1 MISKTLVQRK
11 QSYNKAFNLMCL
23 CLLFLTGVQAQVL
36 DSQNKIDVTLDDGT
50 QVTMYG
56 KNKTRSNNFTSE
68 YMYLPT
74 NLHLSSRPDG
84 TPEFLFLKYTT
95 EDADGPQGAL
105 MHFLMEWG
113 LTPAQEKQ
121 AQGKLRQKVEQLRAN
136 PSSPYK
142 KVLNPVLVGAADV
155 SVEDGKSFRIISS
168 VLTDAGMSQVVAS
181 GNASPLPG
189 SRIAVAAKLDKIG
202 AQLLAATF
210 EESRSITDIS
220 LELSF
225 NYDVM
230 SPAVDGKII
239 IDWRKVQKSFD
250 SIAAKYTRKGGHWYG
265 GRASRTY
272 DEVQTMYN
280 SLVESKAVI
289 LEIDNNTTD
298 DASADKIVEG
308 FMNVFMQALTDV
320 DTDSPPAPPSEAEK
334 EAMPNIK
341 YGRRYTFNQS
351 KTEKRYESGKEVY
364 NLKYGKAMSKF
375 FPLTGNM
382 GSWYDGVRDN
392 PSCISSVNLNDPF
405 FQHRDINLILDIEA
419 EEMFGKEVNYVTVNV
434 KKKRSQGNDFE
445 DHVTIDRN
453 FLKDKGILASMSY
466 ARGEDED
473 PNVYEYKM
481 QWSLKGGEIFPADPE
496 WVKGEWEGVTLA
508 PPVTPRLI
516 ELEGDIDELKD
527 NNITR
532 VTAVL
537 RYYKFGEEV
546 ETNIPLTV
554 SKEEPLIPETIFTDR
569 NTRGYA
575 YRLVFNHKTEG
586 KLALDW
592 VSKVNDDYIYATIPE
607 NFDDIE
613 SSVFQQAKV
622 AGEEIVQKAGS
633 EIVRKAKGKVIDKV
647 LDKFSELIGK
657 ID

>member
-1 MISKTLVQRK
+1 MNRKSIKQRK
-11 QSYNKAFNLMCL
+11 YIYKKVFNLIFL
-23 CLLFLTGVQAQVL
+23 CLFLLTGIHAQVL
-36 DSQNKIDVTLDDGT
+36 DSQNKVDVILDDGT
-50 QVTMYG
+50 PVTMYG

-95 EDADGPQGAL
+95 EDAAGPQGAL

-136 PSSPYK
+136 PNSPYK

-189 SRIAVAAKLDKIG
+189 SKIAVAAKLDKIG

-210 EESRSITDIS
+210 EENRSITDIS

-225 NYDVM
+225 NFNVM
-230 SPAVDGKII
+230 SPAVDGRII

-250 SIAAKYTRKGGHWYG
+250 SIAAKYTRKGGNWLY

-272 DEVQTMYN
+272 EEVQTTYN

-320 DTDSPPAPPSEAEK
+320 DTDSPPVPPSEAEK
-334 EAMPNIK
+334 EATPNIK
-341 YGRRYTFNQS
+341 HGRRYTFNKS
-351 KTEKRYESGKEVY
+351 KTEKLYKRGKEVY
-364 NLKYGKAMSKF
+364 SLKYGKAMSKF

-434 KKKRSQGNDFE
+434 RKKRSQGNDFE
-445 DHVTIDRN
+445 DHVTIDRS

-481 QWSLKGGEIFPADPE
+481 QWSLKGGEIFPSNPD

-516 ELEGDIDELKD
+516 ELEGDIDELRD
-527 NNITR
+527 NDITR

-537 RYYKFGEEV
+537 RYYKFDEEV

-592 VSKVNDDYIYATIPE
+592 VSKINDDYIYATIPE
-607 NFDDIE
+607 NFDNVE
-613 SSVFQQAKV
+613 SDVFQEAKK
-622 AGEEIVQKAGS
+622 AGIEIVQKAGG
-633 EIVRKAKGKVIDKV
+633 EIVKTAKGKVIDKV
-647 LDKFSELIGK
+647 LDKFSELIEK

>member
-1 MISKTLVQRK
+1 MISKTLTPRK
-11 QSYNKAFNLMCL
+11 NSYKKAFNLICL
-23 CLLFLTGVQAQVL
+23 CLFFLTGVKAQVL

-74 NLHLSSRPDG
+74 NLRLSSRPDG

-95 EDADGPQGAL
+95 EDVEGPQGAL

-121 AQGKLRQKVEQLRAN
+121 AQGKLRQKVEQLRSN
-136 PSSPYK
+136 PNSPYK

-155 SVEDGKSFRIISS
+155 SVEDGQSFRIISS

-210 EESRSITDIS
+210 EENRSITDIS

-225 NYDVM
+225 NHNLM

-239 IDWRKVQKSFD
+239 IDWSKVEKSFE
-250 SIAAKYTRKGGHWYG
+250 SIDAKYTKKGGYLPFW
-265 GRASRTY
+265 RTSRTY
-272 DEVQTMYN
+272 DEVQTLYK
-280 SLVESKAVI
+280 SLVDSKAVI

-320 DTDSPPAPPSEAEK
+320 DSEAPPAPPSEAEK
-334 EAMPNIK
+334 EATPNIK
-341 YGRRYTFNQS
+341 HGRRYTFNQS
-351 KTEKRYESGKEVY
+351 KTEKRVKKGREVY
-364 NLKYGKAMSKF
+364 SLKYGKAMSKF

-392 PSCISSVNLNDPF
+392 PSCISSVNLNEPF

-434 KKKRSQGNDFE
+434 KKKRSEGNDFE

-466 ARGEDED
+466 ARGEDEN

-613 SSVFQQAKV
+613 SNIFQEAKK
-622 AGEEIVQKAGS
+622 AGEEIVQKAGG